1 MFFVE
6 EQLYENFLKKNKK
19 THKRSAK
26 TMTEKLSVKLHAQVR
41 VVIYEIIT
49 ADRKSSLTE
58 KQQEI
63 TLLNIH

>member
-1 MFFVE
+1 M
-6 EQLYENFLKKNKK
+6 K
-19 THKRSAK
+19 
-26 TMTEKLSVKLHAQVR
+26 TEKNEKNTQTVSKNDDWKTLSKLHTQVR

-49 ADRKSSLTE
+49 ADQESSLTE

>member
-1 MFFVE
+1 M
-6 EQLYENFLKKNKK
+6 K
-19 THKRSAK
+19 
-26 TMTEKLSVKLHAQVR
+26 TEKNEKIHKLTVSKNDDWKTLSKFHAQVR

>member
-1 MFFVE
+1 
-6 EQLYENFLKKNKK
+6 
-19 THKRSAK
+19 
-26 TMTEKLSVKLHAQVR
+26 MTEKLSVKLHAQVR

-49 ADRKSSLTE
+49 ADGKSSLTE